1 MAPKIPS
8 LDKMTIQA
16 FIDTFHAILE
26 WKKSIGQKAYHDNPS
41 YETLLEQSK
50 FYGVQYANKSWGW
63 ASNIWSRSPAM
74 TDVVEEDSQLTEN
87 HKLFLRSALEYVLA
101 PNPLIKVDGA
111 YGQNERVRF
120 HCRLWG
126 DARYPDLPLR
136 WRELVFPADPNA
148 KPHMEA
154 LFLCGMWCP
163 ATMPDGKTPLFVL
176 RFPEHWF
183 TVLMTSS
190 YQGEWKKGALTH
202 WIYYVFLQGGVGV
215 HAGTKEFEV
224 KTVDGRWRKI
234 GMLVWGLTGSGKS
247 THSMWV
253 FGEHNAA
260 EFEKRG
266 LPVLQWVRNQFI
278 KNDDIVALF
287 EDCALGSERGSW
299 TKTEDVNES
308 QLAIYQA
315 GMSPRAL
322 HENTGMGPDGNPN
335 FLDTVLHYRGAP
347 NRNART
353 VMYLEDMK
361 PYFNGSIDID
371 FPPNMAVFIS
381 PGFLVD
387 YAWVKIEDVDFAAAT
402 LAAGRTVGHP
412 AQAAELVGKER
423 FVPLYNPF
431 IIGKR
436 ARRADHVHRFHQ
448 FLINRRKRHEQ
459 TGEDPLE
466 CYLINTTGRVGTQ
479 YEWVNGVAQPVFE
492 IKDGVKKPVGG
503 TGPTIIETAIFLLQA
518 ARGAVKYQPH
528 PLWGEK
534 VLVPVEVPGIPKER
548 LAQLNP
554 FNHRSEDEMR
564 RLTSQLVERVEAV
577 FEEQIPG
584 LDKRIARSYRF

>member
-8 LDKMTIQA
+8 LDAMTIEA

-26 WKKSIGQKAYHDNPS
+26 WKKAIGQRAYHDNPS
-41 YETLLEQSK
+41 YDELLKQASY
-50 FYGVQYANKSWGW
+50 YGVQYANKSWGW

-74 TDVVEEDSQLTEN
+74 TVVVEENAQLTEQI
-87 HKLFLRSALEYVLA
+87 KLFLRSALEYVLA
-101 PNPLIKVDGA
+101 PNPLIKVDGV
-111 YGQNERVRF
+111 YGQHERVRF
-120 HCRLWG
+120 HCRFWG

-136 WRELVFPADPNA
+136 WRELVFPADPAA
-148 KPHMEA
+148 KPDMEA

-163 ATMPDGKTPLFVL
+163 ATMPDGKTPLFVV

-183 TVLMTSS
+183 SVLMTSS

-202 WIYYVFLQGGVGV
+202 WIYHVFLQGGVGV

-253 FGEHNAA
+253 FDEHNAA
-260 EFEKRG
+260 PFHQRG
-266 LPVLQWVRNQFI
+266 VPVLELVRNQFI

-287 EDCALGSERGSW
+287 EDCVLGSECGSW

-308 QLAIYQA
+308 QLAIYRA

-322 HENTGMGPDGNPN
+322 HENTGMGEDGNPD
-335 FLDTVLHYRGAP
+335 FLDTTLHYRGAP

-353 VMYLEDMK
+353 VMYLDDMR

-387 YAWVKIEDVDFAAAT
+387 YAWVKINDPDFAAAT

-431 IIGKR
+431 IVGKR

-448 FLINRRKRHEQ
+448 FLIRRLERHKK

-466 CYLINTTGRVGTQ
+466 CYLINTTGRIGTK
-479 YEWVNGVAQPVFE
+479 YRWVDGVAQPVFE
-492 IKDGVKKPVGG
+492 EKDGAKKAVGG
-503 TGPTIIETAIFLLQA
+503 TGPKIVETALFLLQA

-528 PLWGEK
+528 PFWGEK

-564 RLTSQLVERVEAV
+564 KLTYQLVGRIEEV
-577 FEEQIPG
+577 FEKQIPG
-584 LDKRIARSYRF
+584 LDPRIARAYRF